1 MLQLIIRR
9 ILIMIPVLFLV
20 SLMVFSMIL
29 LVPGDPAVTLAGEN
43 ATEEQIDATRTRLGL
58 DDPVIEQ
65 YGRWVG
71 NALQGDL
78 GTSLFSSQKV
88 TDAITQRMPA
98 TLSLAFGAIMLS
110 LLIGIPAGIL
120 SALFRGRWPDRFIGL
135 GAASALAMPNYFVAM
150 LLILFFAIWNPFFP
164 ATSFVPFTE
173 DPWEWV
179 DHLILPW
186 ITLGLA
192 SAAVITRQLRSSLIG
207 VLGQD
212 YVRTARA
219 KGMRGRT
226 VVLKHASKN
235 AAIPV
240 VTVLGTQVAF
250 ALGGSVIV
258 EQRVRHRR
266 RRAAGDLVGAEAR
279 PADDPGDRRD
289 GHAARAVLQPARR
302 PGVRLPQPEG
312 AGPMNGAQVH
322 HITASQEDPGDDR
335 ATDADADRRTRG
347 GGAPVGS
354 RRSRHHGGRAAVG
367 ATALR
372 APVQGQHGAP

>member
-1 MLQLIIRR
+1 MLQLIVRR
-9 ILIMIPVLFLV
+9 LFIMIPVLFLV
-20 SLMVFSMIL
+20 SLIVFSLIL

-43 ATEEQIDATRTRLGL
+43 ATQEQIDATRTRLGL

-88 TDAITQRMPA
+88 TDAIVQRMPA
-98 TLSLAFGAIMLS
+98 TLSLAGGAILLS
-110 LLIGIPAGIL
+110 VLIGIPAGIL
-120 SALFRGRWPDRFIGL
+120 SALFRGRWPDRTIGL
-135 GAASALAMPNYFVAM
+135 GAASALAMPNYFIAM
-150 LLILFFAIWNPFFP
+150 LLILFFAIWNPIFP

-173 DPWEWV
+173 DPYEWAK
-179 DHLILPW
+179 HLILPW

-258 EQRVRHRR
+258 EGVFGIAGVGQLAISSVQKRDLPMIQGIVVMTTLLVLFCNLLVDLAYGYLNPKVRVR
-266 RRAAGDLVGAEAR
+266 
-279 PADDPGDRRD
+279 
-289 GHAARAVLQPARR
+289 
-302 PGVRLPQPEG
+302 
-312 AGPMNGAQVH
+312 
-322 HITASQEDPGDDR
+322 
-335 ATDADADRRTRG
+335 
-347 GGAPVGS
+347 
-354 RRSRHHGGRAAVG
+354 
-367 ATALR
+367 
-372 APVQGQHGAP
+372 

>member
-20 SLMVFSMIL
+20 SLMVFSLVL

-65 YGRWVG
+65 YLRWVG

-88 TDAITQRMPA
+88 TDAIVQRMPA
-98 TLSLAFGAIMLS
+98 TLSLAGGAIVLS
-110 LLIGIPAGIL
+110 LLIGLPAGIL
-120 SALFRGRWPDRFIGL
+120 SALFRGRWPDRFLGL

-150 LLILFFAIWNPFFP
+150 LLILFFAIWNPIFP

-173 DPWEWV
+173 DPWEWAN
-179 DHLILPW
+179 HLILPW

-219 KGMRGRT
+219 KGMRGRS

-258 EQRVRHRR
+258 ESVFGIAGVGQLAISSVQKRDLPMIQGIVVMATLLVLFCNLLVDLAYGYLNPKVRVR
-266 RRAAGDLVGAEAR
+266 
-279 PADDPGDRRD
+279 
-289 GHAARAVLQPARR
+289 
-302 PGVRLPQPEG
+302 
-312 AGPMNGAQVH
+312 
-322 HITASQEDPGDDR
+322 
-335 ATDADADRRTRG
+335 
-347 GGAPVGS
+347 
-354 RRSRHHGGRAAVG
+354 
-367 ATALR
+367 
-372 APVQGQHGAP
+372 

>member
-1 MLQLIIRR
+1 MLQLIVRR
-9 ILIMIPVLFLV
+9 LLIMIPVLFLV
-20 SLMVFSMIL
+20 SLIVFSLIL

-43 ATEEQIDATRTRLGL
+43 ATQEQIDATRTRLGL

-88 TDAITQRMPA
+88 TDAIVQRMPA
-98 TLSLAFGAIMLS
+98 TLSLAGGAILLS
-110 LLIGIPAGIL
+110 VLIGVPAGIL
-120 SALFRGRWPDRFIGL
+120 SALFRGRWPDRTIGL
-135 GAASALAMPNYFVAM
+135 GAASALAMPNYFIAM
-150 LLILFFAIWNPFFP
+150 LLILFFAIWNPIFP

-173 DPWEWV
+173 DPYEWAK
-179 DHLILPW
+179 HLILPW

-258 EQRVRHRR
+258 EGVFGIAGVGQLAISSVQKRDLPMIQGIVVMTTLLVLFCNLLVDLAYGYLNPKVRVR
-266 RRAAGDLVGAEAR
+266 
-279 PADDPGDRRD
+279 
-289 GHAARAVLQPARR
+289 
-302 PGVRLPQPEG
+302 
-312 AGPMNGAQVH
+312 
-322 HITASQEDPGDDR
+322 
-335 ATDADADRRTRG
+335 
-347 GGAPVGS
+347 
-354 RRSRHHGGRAAVG
+354 
-367 ATALR
+367 
-372 APVQGQHGAP
+372 

>member
-1 MLQLIIRR
+1 MFQLIIRR

-20 SLMVFSMIL
+20 SLMVFSMVL

-43 ATEEQIDATRTRLGL
+43 ATQEQIDATRTRLGL

-65 YGRWVG
+65 YWRWVS
-71 NALQGDL
+71 NAVQGDL
-78 GTSLFSSQKV
+78 GTSLFSSQEV

-98 TLSLAFGAIMLS
+98 TLSLAFGAIVVS
-110 LLIGIPAGIL
+110 LLIGLPAGVL
-120 SALFRGRWPDRFIGL
+120 SAIVQGSMARSGRSGWVRRRR
-135 GAASALAMPNYFVAM
+135 LAMPNYFVAM
-150 LLILFFAIWNPFFP
+150 LLILFFAIWNPIFP
-164 ATSFVPFTE
+164 ATSFVPFSE
-173 DPWEWV
+173 DPWQWAN
-179 DHLILPW
+179 HLILPW

-240 VTVLGTQVAF
+240 VTVLGTQIAF

-258 EQRVRHRR
+258 ESVFGIAGVGQLAISSVQKRDLPVIQGIVVMATLLVLFCNLLVDLAYGYLNPKVRVR
-266 RRAAGDLVGAEAR
+266 
-279 PADDPGDRRD
+279 
-289 GHAARAVLQPARR
+289 
-302 PGVRLPQPEG
+302 
-312 AGPMNGAQVH
+312 
-322 HITASQEDPGDDR
+322 
-335 ATDADADRRTRG
+335 
-347 GGAPVGS
+347 
-354 RRSRHHGGRAAVG
+354 
-367 ATALR
+367 
-372 APVQGQHGAP
+372 

>member
-9 ILIMIPVLFLV
+9 IFIMIPVLFLV
-20 SLMVFSMIL
+20 SLMVFSLIL

-43 ATEEQIDATRTRLGL
+43 ATEEQIEATRERLGL
-58 DDPVIEQ
+58 NDPVIEQ
-65 YGRWVG
+65 YGRWVT
-71 NALQGDL
+71 NAMQGDL

-88 TDAITQRMPA
+88 TDAIVQRLPA
-98 TLSLAFGAIMLS
+98 TLSLAGGAIVLS
-110 LLIGIPAGIL
+110 LLIGLPAGIL
-120 SALFRGRWPDRFIGL
+120 SALFRGRWVDRGIQL
-135 GAASALAMPNYFVAM
+135 GAASALAMPNYFIAM
-150 LLILFFAIWNPFFP
+150 LLILFFAIWNPIFP
-164 ATSFVPFTE
+164 ATSFVPFTQ
-173 DPWEWV
+173 DPWDWAM
-179 DHLILPW
+179 HLFLPW

-258 EQRVRHRR
+258 ESVFGIAGVGQLAISSVQKRDLPMIQGIVVMATVLVLFCNLLVDLAYGYLNPKVRVR
-266 RRAAGDLVGAEAR
+266 
-279 PADDPGDRRD
+279 
-289 GHAARAVLQPARR
+289 
-302 PGVRLPQPEG
+302 
-312 AGPMNGAQVH
+312 
-322 HITASQEDPGDDR
+322 
-335 ATDADADRRTRG
+335 
-347 GGAPVGS
+347 
-354 RRSRHHGGRAAVG
+354 
-367 ATALR
+367 
-372 APVQGQHGAP
+372 